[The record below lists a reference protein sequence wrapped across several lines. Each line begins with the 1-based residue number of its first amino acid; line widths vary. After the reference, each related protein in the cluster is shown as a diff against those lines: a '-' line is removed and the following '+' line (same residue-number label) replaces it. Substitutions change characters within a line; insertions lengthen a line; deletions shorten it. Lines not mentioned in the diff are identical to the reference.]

1 VLHPGRVMLAAVV
14 LLAALIAYLSFGAQS
29 TTADAS
35 HETPHLKFTTTVSP
49 RLVTPGEPFT
59 LALDVAPKPG
69 MHVYAPGSKYRPI
82 RITIAPQTSLTIKNA
97 VYPKATAYYF
107 KPLNET
113 VDIYASPF
121 RLLVE
126 MRVNASEQAP
136 ASMTLEGVLEYQACD
151 DRECFLPES
160 IPLRWTLAIKPSR

>member
-1 VLHPGRVMLAAVV
+1 MLAAVV
-14 LLAALIAYLSFGAQS
+14 LLAALISYLSFGAQP

-35 HETPHLKFTTTVSP
+35 RETPHLKFTATVSP
-49 RLVTPGEPFT
+49 RVVTPGEPFT
-59 LALDVAPKPG
+59 LAIDVAPKAG

-82 RITIAPQTSLTIKNA
+82 RITIEPQTSLTIKNA
-97 VYPKATAYYF
+97 VYPKATPYYF

-113 VDIYASPF
+113 VDVYASPF

-126 MRVNASEQAP
+126 MSVAASTQAP
-136 ASMTLEGVLEYQACD
+136 ASMTLDGALEYQACD

-160 IPLRWTLAIKPSR
+160 IPLRWTLSLKKS